1 MCIRSTTYHISIY
14 NYFARIKSQYT
25 LQLQYETKTQHTQ
38 LTKDIESSINLLIKI
53 SNIYI

>member
-38 LTKDIESSINLLIKI
+38 LTKDIESSINSLMKI